1 MKKGFTLVELLVVI
15 AIIALLS
22 TLSVV
27 ALNSARA
34 KSRDARRQSDIKQIR
49 TALELYYDANNQQ
62 YPSGSDD
69 LELGTDDAA
78 CLNQNGWTTTA
89 GCASDT
95 IFMQNVPSDPIPG
108 TYSYTYNVGV
118 NNATYTI
125 AYYSEASST
134 TKTATPYSME

>member
-62 YPSGSDD
+62 YPAGNKI
-69 LELGTDDAA
+69 LGATDTA
-78 CLNQNGWTTTA
+78 CLNQNGWVPTST
-89 GCASDT
+89 CASTT

-118 NNATYTI
+118 SNDTYTI
-125 AYYSEASST
+125 AYTLENGGD
-134 TKTATPYSME
+134 KTATPYSME

>member
-1 MKKGFTLVELLVVI
+1 MKRGFTLVELLVVI

-34 KSRDARRQSDIKQIR
+34 KARDARRLSDIKQIR

-62 YPSGSDD
+62 YPSGND

-78 CLNQNGWTTTA
+78 CLNQNGWVPTST
-89 GCASDT
+89 CASTT
-95 IFMQNVPSDPIPG
+95 IFMQNVPSDPIPE
-108 TYSYTYNVGV
+108 TYSYTYDVGDS
-118 NNATYTI
+118 NDTYTI
-125 AYYSEASST
+125 AYTLENGGD
-134 TKTATPYSME
+134 KTATPYSME

>member
-62 YPSGSDD
+62 YPSGSD

-95 IFMQNVPSDPIPG
+95 IFMQKVPTDPVPG
-108 TYSYTYNVGV
+108 THSYIYNVSN

-125 AYYSEASST
+125 DYYSEGISA
-134 TKTATPYSME
+134 TKTATESTME